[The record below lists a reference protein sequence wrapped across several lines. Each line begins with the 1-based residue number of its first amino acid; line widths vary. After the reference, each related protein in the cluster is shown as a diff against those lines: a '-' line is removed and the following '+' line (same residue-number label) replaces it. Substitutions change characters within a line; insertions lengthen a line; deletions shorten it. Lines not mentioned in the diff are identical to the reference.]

1 MELLPTLQTVVGM
14 LYFGTN
20 TRQRQPPVGH
30 ETIPA
35 GFKVLTQ
42 YQSKL
47 FMSDV
52 LAKSQN
58 GTQYRAQGR
67 FPVQQDWSD
76 IPKRLRQFIYVKTL
90 PVSLNKE
97 DNTIMERNIAL
108 NLIEI
113 HRPIELQ
120 QAKSYILYLQ
130 RVDIEQAVAM
140 VVRLLPEYRADLV
153 PLVPTIVTQSCMWL
167 EDELQVKDVEG
178 YRRDHLRFLMSLAKV
193 DESGSSGWEELALL
207 LTRVRRK
214 SSKNDL
220 SRALRLPDW
229 LRKCV
234 PTHPQREQSFQY
246 PVKAIENPIIV
257 SRKNYNRL
265 TRYLGRLVPMQ
276 PEKVLRRDIE
286 MLSRQLVYGEEAR
299 EAISKTEDRK
309 AVAYTFMAL
318 QRKLQQ
324 KVVSDLHSRFLQKGE
339 SRKFQQNT
347 PDIPT
352 NFENKVA
359 EIAMA
364 DEKVDWA
371 VLKAVRPP
379 RETERIESSEELY
392 LLVDRICECFE
403 RYVWIHGRGHTEP
416 LRPLQGRWG
425 GFRGP
430 VDDWN
435 AAVDVLVE
443 LRRRIHDAQFGIVT
457 ADEMQEDM
465 DGFTFVEGLE
475 TKTSAA
481 LEIPKADKFLALDIM
496 SWNKS
501 WGDDVFA
508 VEKMPPPWWTWLQ
521 NRRAEGI
528 APKPDFEIVID

>member
-14 LYFGTN
+14 LYCGAS
-20 TRQRQPPVGH
+20 TRQRRPRAGH
-30 ETIPA
+30 ETVPE
-35 GFKVLTQ
+35 GFRFLTQ
-42 YQSKL
+42 HQSKL
-47 FMSDV
+47 FMWGE
-52 LAKSQN
+52 LARSQN
-58 GTQYRAQGR
+58 RIRYHAHSR
-67 FPVQQDWSD
+67 FLVEQSWSD
-76 IPKRLRQFIYVKTL
+76 IPNRLREFIHTKTL
-90 PVSLNKE
+90 PVRINK
-97 DNTIMERNIAL
+97 DDTMLGRNITL

-113 HRPIELQ
+113 HRPIELH
-120 QAKSYILYLQ
+120 QAKSYILHLQ
-130 RVDIEQAVAM
+130 RVDIEQAVAI
-140 VVRLLPEYRADLV
+140 VIRLLPEYRADLV
-153 PLVPTIVTQSCMWL
+153 PLVPTIVMQSCMWL
-167 EDELQVKDVEG
+167 EDELEVKDLERC
-178 YRRDHLRFLMSLAKV
+178 RRGHLRFLMSLAKV
-193 DESGSSGWEELALL
+193 DESGSSSWEELALL

-214 SSKNDL
+214 GSRNDL

-229 LRKCV
+229 LRKYV
-234 PTHPQREQSFQY
+234 PTHPQQEQSFQY
-246 PVKAIENPIIV
+246 PVKPIENPIIV
-257 SRKNYNRL
+257 SKKNYNRL
-265 TRYLGRLVPMQ
+265 TRYVGRLVPMR

-286 MLSRQLVYGEEAR
+286 MLSRQLVYGEEVR

-309 AVAYTFMAL
+309 ALAYTFMAL
-318 QRKLQQ
+318 QRKLQT
-324 KVVSDLHSRFLQKGE
+324 KVVSDLHCRFLQKGE

-352 NFENKVA
+352 NFENKLA

-371 VLKAVRPP
+371 VLKGVRPP
-379 RETERIESSEELY
+379 RETERIELSEELY
-392 LLVDRICECFE
+392 ALVDRICECFE

-508 VEKMPPPWWTWLQ
+508 VEKMPPRWWTWLQ
-521 NRRAEGI
+521 NRRAEGVV
-528 APKPDFEIVID
+528 PKPDFEIVID